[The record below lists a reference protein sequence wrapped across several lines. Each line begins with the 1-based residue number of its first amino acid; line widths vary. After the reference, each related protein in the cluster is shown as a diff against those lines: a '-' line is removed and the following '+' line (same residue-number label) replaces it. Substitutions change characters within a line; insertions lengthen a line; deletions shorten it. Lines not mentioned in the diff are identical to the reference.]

1 MTSTC
6 STRWGDDMRTD
17 EFIAN
22 MELEL
27 HEESEVP
34 NRYGYAHHGNDDP
47 GSRPR
52 RWQKAYDVVDEFID
66 SDMEIASVGI
76 PMVPDHMPLPRNLA
90 YRIANNICTYARK
103 QGVVAKKRG
112 DKVYLIKDKEN

>member
-1 MTSTC
+1 
-6 STRWGDDMRTD
+6 MRID
-17 EFIAN
+17 EFIAS

-34 NRYGYAHHGNDDP
+34 NRHLYTNHRNGDSSG
-47 GSRPR
+47 RPR
-52 RWQKAYDVVDEFID
+52 KWQKAYDVVDEFIG

-76 PMVPDHMPLPRNLA
+76 PVAPDHIPLPAYLA
-90 YRIANNICTYARK
+90 YRIADSICTYARK
-103 QGVVAKKRG
+103 QGIVAKKRG

>member
-1 MTSTC
+1 
-6 STRWGDDMRTD
+6 MRVD

-34 NRYGYAHHGNDDP
+34 DDRRHAYHRNGGTGN
-47 GSRPR
+47 RPR
-52 RWQKAYDVVDEFID
+52 KWQRAYDVVDEFIG
-66 SDMEIASVGI
+66 SGMEIASVDI
-76 PMVPDHMPLPRNLA
+76 PMVPDHMPFPRSIA
-90 YRIANNICTYARK
+90 YRIANNICTYARR
-103 QGVVAKKRG
+103 QGIVAKKRG

>member
-1 MTSTC
+1 MLI
-6 STRWGDDMRTD
+6 D

-34 NRYGYAHHGNDDP
+34 DRDFYTNRRNNDS

-52 RWQKAYDVVDEFID
+52 KWQKAYDVVDEFID
-66 SDMEIASVGI
+66 SDMEIVSVSM
-76 PMVPDHMPLPRNLA
+76 PVAPDHIPLPAYLE

-103 QGVVAKKRG
+103 QGIVAKKRG

>member
-1 MTSTC
+1 
-6 STRWGDDMRTD
+6 MRVD

-22 MELEL
+22 MKLEL

-34 NRYGYAHHGNDDP
+34 DNRRYTFHGNGDT
-47 GSRPR
+47 GNRPR
-52 RWQKAYDVVDEFID
+52 RWQRAYDVVDEFID
-66 SDMEIASVGI
+66 SDMEIASVDI
-76 PMVPDHMPLPRNLA
+76 PTVPDHVPLPRNIA

-103 QGVVAKKRG
+103 QGIVAKKRG

>member
-1 MTSTC
+1 
-6 STRWGDDMRTD
+6 MRID

-27 HEESEVP
+27 QEESEVP
-34 NRYGYAHHGNDDP
+34 DRDLYAYRGN
-47 GSRPR
+47 GNAGNRPR
-52 RWQKAYDVVDEFID
+52 KWQKAYDVVDEFIG
-66 SDMEIASVGI
+66 SDMEIASVGV
-76 PMVPDHMPLPRNLA
+76 PMVPDHIPLPHNLA

-103 QGVVAKKRG
+103 QGIVAKKRG